1 MVDRQRGQPFWLH
14 QPITID
20 SAFPHIMKQN
30 ALKSILLAL
39 LATGGLALPLTRAT
53 AAVNFVPGDI
63 LVGFQATGGVGAGN
77 TYVYNLG
84 QATVYRN
91 NPEVGFIANI
101 QTDLDATF
109 GSGWYGRSDVKWS
122 IGGVRENATFGSA
135 STTVVDGDP
144 ARAIYVSKTSTGI
157 GASTPHGTL
166 SSANV
171 NTTATKMMDSQS
183 GFRTSNGTTPRNA
196 TATSG
201 GNGVVQGTGDINNWK
216 TVVPSTGAP
225 WTTMDASVTGSFGTA
240 NSFAYL
246 DLYRALSNNS
256 GLGGVVEPTAT
267 GVFTYQTTF
276 TIDALGNISA
286 VPEPSTSLF
295 AGSIACAAFMRRRR
309 RSA

>member
-1 MVDRQRGQPFWLH
+1 
-14 QPITID
+14 
-20 SAFPHIMKQN
+20 MKQN
-30 ALKSILLAL
+30 ALKNLLLAL

-63 LVGFQATGGVGAGN
+63 LVGFQATGGFGAGN

-84 QATVYRN
+84 QASVYRD

-144 ARAIYVSKTSTGI
+144 ARAIYASKTATGAE
-157 GASTPHGTL
+157 GSTPHATL
-166 SSANV
+166 SSASV

-183 GFRTSNGTTPRNA
+183 GFRTTNGTTARNA
-196 TATSG
+196 TATSS

-216 TVVPSTGAP
+216 TIVPVTTSP
-225 WTTMDASVTGSFGTA
+225 WTTLDPSVTGSFGTGTP
-240 NSFAYL
+240 NAYL

-256 GLGGVVEPTAT
+256 NLAGVVEPTAT

-276 TIDALGNISA
+276 SIDALGNINA
-286 VPEPSTSLF
+286 VPEPSASLF
-295 AGSIACAAFMRRRR
+295 AGSLACAAFMRRRR
-309 RSA
+309 SA